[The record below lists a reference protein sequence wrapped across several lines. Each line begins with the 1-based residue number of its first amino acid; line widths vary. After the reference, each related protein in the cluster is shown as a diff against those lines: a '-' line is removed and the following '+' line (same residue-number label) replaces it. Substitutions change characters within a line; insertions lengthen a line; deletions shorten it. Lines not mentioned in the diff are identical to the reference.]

1 MPIIIHN
8 IVKLLCLMTGK
19 DHIIKGIEDIQC
31 PHLFIIEE
39 SNVTFLFALFSV
51 DTLL

>member
-1 MPIIIHN
+1 MPVIIYN
-8 IVKLLCLMTGK
+8 IVILLCLMTGRTQ
-19 DHIIKGIEDIQC
+19 IIKGIEDIQC

-39 SNVTFLFALFSV
+39 NNVTFLFALFSF